1 MWFLDFLHDLGAI
14 TDYSVRNPI
23 TWETEGSLYARGIIV
38 KPKGRIGVDR
48 NSRYKN

>member
-1 MWFLDFLHDLGAI
+1 MVSYMILVRSLI
-14 TDYSVRNPI
+14 TQSANTI

-38 KPKGRIGVDR
+38 KPKGRIGVDI